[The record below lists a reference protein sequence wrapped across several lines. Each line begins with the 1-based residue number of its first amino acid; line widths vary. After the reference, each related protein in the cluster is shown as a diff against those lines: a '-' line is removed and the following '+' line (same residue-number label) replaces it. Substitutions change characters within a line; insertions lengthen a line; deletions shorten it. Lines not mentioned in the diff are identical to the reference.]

1 MRSLVSGRL
10 KFVIIPLATLATAM
24 LVLPLLALV
33 IRTPFSSFFEQL
45 GQERIRDALRVT
57 AITSTTTTFFA
68 VLLGVPLA
76 AVLAATKGP
85 LTTALRAVT
94 TVPMVLPPVAGGIA
108 LVSLLGRRGVLGS
121 TLDEQLGVTLLGT
134 PAAVVIAQLF
144 VSLPFLVIAVEA
156 GFHSINVRQLDA
168 AATLGASP
176 VQRWLLVG
184 LPMLRPALV
193 AGATLTWAR
202 AVGEL
207 GATITFAGSL
217 PGQSRTVPTE
227 VLLLIE
233 TEPGAANVLSVILL
247 VVSAGVLIGL
257 RGRWLGRIATP

>member
-1 MRSLVSGRL
+1 VRSLIDSRL
-10 KFVIIPLATLATAM
+10 KYIVIPLAILAAAT

-33 IRTPFSSFFEQL
+33 IRTPFSSFFDQL
-45 GQERIRDALRVT
+45 GQDRVRDALRVT
-57 AITSTTTTFFA
+57 AITSSVTTLFA
-68 VLLGVPLA
+68 IVLGVPLA

-85 LTTALRAVT
+85 LTTALRAIA

-121 TLDEQLGVTLLGT
+121 TLDDQLGITLLGT
-134 PAAVVIAQLF
+134 PAGVVIAQLF
-144 VSLPFLVIAVEA
+144 VSLPFLVVAVEA

-176 VQRWLLVG
+176 LQRWRLVG

-233 TEPGAANVLSVILL
+233 TDPGAANVLSVVLL
-247 VVSAGVLIGL
+247 IVSAGVLIGL

>member
-1 MRSLVSGRL
+1 MRSLIDSRMKYVVL
-10 KFVIIPLATLATAM
+10 PMAALAIAT
-24 LVLPLLALV
+24 LVLPLVALV
-33 IRTPFSSFFEQL
+33 IRTPFGSFFDHL
-45 GQERIRDALRVT
+45 GQERTRDALRVT
-57 AITSTTTTFFA
+57 AITSSVTTLCAIAF
-68 VLLGVPLA
+68 GVPLA
-76 AVLAATKGP
+76 AVLAAKKGP
-85 LTTALRAVT
+85 LTTALRAIV

-121 TLDEQLGVTLLGT
+121 ALDEQFGLTLLGT
-134 PAAVVIAQLF
+134 PAGVVIAQLF
-144 VSLPFLVIAVEA
+144 VSLPFLVVAVEA

-176 VQRWLLVG
+176 SQRWRLVG
-184 LPMLRPALV
+184 LPMLRPALI

-233 TEPGAANVLSVILL
+233 TDPGAAAVLSVVLL
-247 VVSAGVLIGL
+247 VASAGVLVGL